1 MTHGRFPST
10 DVHPAYWFDDG
21 SIVLH
26 VQEQLFRV
34 HLSLLSRLSPF
45 FATLGT
51 AGAATSSDA
60 GDFNLFPE
68 SVSLV
73 HLVGF
78 TVDLSAKIAAPDL
91 EILLQHLYHDM

>member
-1 MTHGRFPST
+1 MTHGRFQST
-10 DVHPAYWFDDG
+10 YWFDDG
-21 SIVLH
+21 SIVLR

-34 HLSLLSRLSPF
+34 HHSLLSRLSPF

-51 AGAATSSDA
+51 AGAAPSDT

-68 SVSLV
+68 SVSLI
-73 HLVGF
+73 HPLGF
-78 TVDLSAKIAAPDL
+78 TVDLSAEIAAPDL